1 MIRPRKLFMILIFS
15 ILAAFIV
22 TQAGLGQCYGLP
34 SPGEGEERIFAQSAC
49 AGVSNDPPNPTVFT
63 IDEQRTITK
72 IGTYHYA
79 SGESPGTIG
88 LRDDQGKTYGP
99 WQAEGEPGQGGV
111 PNAYWIVQL
120 SPSVELPAGTYTIID
135 SSP

>member
-1 MIRPRKLFMILIFS
+1 MIRPRKLFTILIFS

-22 TQAGLGQCYGLP
+22 TQAGLGECYGLP

-72 IGTYHYA
+72 IGTYH
-79 SGESPGTIG
+79 
-88 LRDDQGKTYGP
+88 
-99 WQAEGEPGQGGV
+99 
-111 PNAYWIVQL
+111 
-120 SPSVELPAGTYTIID
+120 
-135 SSP
+135 